1 MTRMYSKGLAANFAL
16 ILLALGTLAV
26 PARAQ
31 ASRDEPPEPGRP
43 PQGER
48 VFGTVESIGVDRF
61 TVKKMDGTSATVMV
75 DDQTRYHQGRQDIQ
89 LEDLKVG
96 DHVMAFGRLSDN
108 KQFMARM
115 VRRVTEE
122 EMARMPKPGEFAFG
136 EIVSIDGNHLTLRN
150 RRDGEKV
157 VTLSDQTEFTKS
169 GQPSTL
175 KDLKVGDR
183 VFVLGKEANG
193 QFAATRVTSGQM
205 GFRGGFGREGQG
217 PSGDQPER

>member
-1 MTRMYSKGLAANFAL
+1 MLHRQSRGLGLTFTI
-16 ILLALGTLAV
+16 ILLSLGTLSAL
-26 PARAQ
+26 ARAQ
-31 ASRDEPPEPGRP
+31 APKNDSGGRGGPAPG
-43 PQGER
+43 GR

-61 TVKKMDGTSATVMV
+61 TVKKMDGGSATVMV
-75 DDQTRYHQGRQDIQ
+75 DDQTRYRQGQQDIQ

-96 DHVMAFGRLSDN
+96 DQVMAFGRPNEN
-108 KQFMARM
+108 KEILARM
-115 VRRVTEE
+115 VRRVTEQ

-136 EIVSIDGNHLTLRN
+136 EIVSIDKHRLTLRN

-157 VTLSDQTEFTKS
+157 VTLSEQTEFIKS

-175 KDLKVGDR
+175 DELKVGDR

-193 QFAATRVTSGQM
+193 TFSATRVTSGQM

-217 PSGDQPER
+217 PSGDQHEP